1 MQIVRMNIYR
11 TRTRTEDIL
20 HDIYKISKFDILL
33 VQLLL
38 VTKSKCLK
46 VCFKK
51 NMSVVFGN

>member
-1 MQIVRMNIYR
+1 MQIVRMNIY
-11 TRTRTEDIL
+11 RTRTEDIL

-38 VTKSKCLK
+38 VTKSTCLK